1 MRPGS
6 EARNPEEADGAKHGT
21 FVLNTM
27 LLPSGTIRLESGARR
42 PLSGVL
48 RPQSSVSLP
57 ATQRLE
63 EEGTGEGAELSLPD
77 SMLLK
82 QEYLAMKDKEAED
95 HRFEQKLNIRRPATA
110 KCARALPAPAT
121 APRPRPREP
130 RAAA

>member
-6 EARNPEEADGAKHGT
+6 KARNPEEADGAKHGT

-27 LLPSGTIRLESGARR
+27 RLPSGTVRLESGAQR

-57 ATQRLE
+57 ATQTLE
-63 EEGTGEGAELSLPD
+63 EEGEGAELSLPD
-77 SMLLK
+77 SVLLK
-82 QEYLAMKDKEAED
+82 QEYFAMKDKEAED
-95 HRFEQKLNIRRPATA
+95 LRFEQKLNIRRPATA